1 MPKLTQARWA
11 WWLPILVVVSV
22 VALVSCQEDQEDAAS
37 APAAS
42 SSQTTPTTE
51 PAAQAAAGEPSTA
64 TEQADPMAIPTAS
77 PLQQP
82 LGAPD
87 GVPEELKTVWEVWA
101 LLTSEHYDRS
111 TFDIE
116 AFNEAAIRGM
126 IEAIGDPHTSY
137 VRPEVFR
144 IENDDLYGRFE
155 GIGASVQMRP
165 DGKLLVV
172 APIEGSPA
180 EKAGLKPGDVILA
193 VNGESIEGLS
203 LLEAV
208 SKIRGPRGTEAR
220 LLIVHLGSLDEIE
233 VSVVRDVIP
242 LESVKVR
249 TQPDDRFAHIR
260 LSTFYSDTAEQL
272 QDAIRE
278 AQSDGRDGLILDV
291 RNNPGGLLSS
301 VIDIVSLFVDE
312 GLVLYEVNGA
322 GRRTDH
328 EVRNAGEFADIPMV
342 LLVNESSASAS
353 EILAGA
359 LKDHERAPVIGGTT
373 FGKGSVNIL
382 RRLENEGGL
391 YLTFAKWFSPLGRP
405 IEGEGV
411 TPDIEVTSRDPK
423 KADVDQ
429 LEKAFEVLAGIVDGT
444 GAGVTN

>member
-42 SSQTTPTTE
+42 SSQTTPTE

-111 TFDIE
+111 TFDID

-155 GIGASVQMRP
+155 GIGAR
-165 DGKLLVV
+165 DRK
-172 APIEGSPA
+172 
-180 EKAGLKPGDVILA
+180 
-193 VNGESIEGLS
+193 
-203 LLEAV
+203 
-208 SKIRGPRGTEAR
+208 
-220 LLIVHLGSLDEIE
+220 
-233 VSVVRDVIP
+233 SVV
-242 LESVKVR
+242 
-249 TQPDDRFAHIR
+249 
-260 LSTFYSDTAEQL
+260 
-272 QDAIRE
+272 
-278 AQSDGRDGLILDV
+278 
-291 RNNPGGLLSS
+291 
-301 VIDIVSLFVDE
+301 
-312 GLVLYEVNGA
+312 
-322 GRRTDH
+322 
-328 EVRNAGEFADIPMV
+328 
-342 LLVNESSASAS
+342 
-353 EILAGA
+353 
-359 LKDHERAPVIGGTT
+359 
-373 FGKGSVNIL
+373 
-382 RRLENEGGL
+382 
-391 YLTFAKWFSPLGRP
+391 
-405 IEGEGV
+405 
-411 TPDIEVTSRDPK
+411 
-423 KADVDQ
+423 
-429 LEKAFEVLAGIVDGT
+429 
-444 GAGVTN
+444 